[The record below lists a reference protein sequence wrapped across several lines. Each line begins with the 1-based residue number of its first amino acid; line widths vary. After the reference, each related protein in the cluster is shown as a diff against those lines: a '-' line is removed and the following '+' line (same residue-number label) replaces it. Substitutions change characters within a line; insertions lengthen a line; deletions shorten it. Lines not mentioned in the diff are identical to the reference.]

1 MLEWRMQLEWAGRA
15 FQRLKR
21 SQYTGLIEL
30 FVSWR
35 LGLLFLFYLAI
46 AIVNTTGQVPA
57 GRSLVDAHF
66 WWDGFYYFNIARY
79 GYAGAVNFYGG
90 SIVVLGFFPL
100 FPILVR
106 LVSYLTFGHVQPA
119 ALLTNTALVIAFMVY
134 LYKLLLLD
142 FEETIA
148 FRTVF
153 FVLMFPTA
161 LFLAVNYSEP
171 VFMMTLTAS
180 VYYARKENWPL
191 AGIFGMLCALSRH
204 IGAVMLPVLAWEY
217 LRQRGWSWKRS
228 SWSLKKIGW
237 EAWSLAL
244 VPLGSFFYMAYLWA
258 SYGDPLY
265 FFKSHEETFQHG
277 FSLQFWL
284 PVGRA
289 LKLIWQRPL
298 MDAARSI
305 TTLNLLILVV
315 FVVLFVYG
323 LKRLNSTYSFLLII
337 FILAILMTD
346 SPTFPLVSLDR
357 YVLPLFPAFLLLA
370 QLGAKK
376 AYEYAYLA
384 FSGVLLG
391 AMALIF
397 SLGKFFTA

>member
-1 MLEWRMQLEWAGRA
+1 MLELPMRSEWAGKQL
-15 FQRLKR
+15 QRIKQSRYLA
-21 SQYTGLIEL
+21 LVEL
-30 FVSWR
+30 WVSWR
-35 LGLLFLFYLAI
+35 LGLLVLFYLAI
-46 AIVNTTGQVPA
+46 AILNTTGQVPA
-57 GRSLVDAHF
+57 GRSVIDAHF

-134 LYKLLLLD
+134 LYKLLLID
-142 FEETIA
+142 FDEETG

-171 VFMMTLTAS
+171 TFMLTLVAS
-180 VYYARKENWPL
+180 IYYARKNNWPV
-191 AGIFGMLCALSRH
+191 AGIWGLLCALSRH
-204 IGAVMLPVLAWEY
+204 IGLVMLPILAWEY
-217 LRQRGWSWKRS
+217 MRQRGWSWR
-228 SWSLKKIGW
+228 KIGW

-265 FFKSHEETFQHG
+265 FFKSHEQTFQHG
-277 FSLQFWL
+277 FSLQFWV
-284 PVGRA
+284 PIGRA

-305 TTLNLLILVV
+305 TTLNLFILVV
-315 FVVLFVYG
+315 FAALFIYG
-323 LKRLNSTYSFLLII
+323 LKRLSSTYSFLLIV
-337 FILAILMTD
+337 FLLAILMTD

-357 YVLPLFPAFLLLA
+357 YVLPLFPAFILLA
-370 QLGAKK
+370 EIGRKR

-391 AMALIF
+391 AQALMF
-397 SLGKFFTA
+397 SLGKFFIA

>member
-1 MLEWRMQLEWAGRA
+1 MLELRMRFEWAGKQL
-15 FQRLKR
+15 QRIKQSRYLA
-21 SQYTGLIEL
+21 LFEF

-35 LGLLFLFYLAI
+35 LGLLVLFYLAI
-46 AIVNTTGQVPA
+46 AIVNTTGQVPP
-57 GRSLVDAHF
+57 GRSVIDAHF

-106 LVSYLTFGHVQPA
+106 LVSYLTLGHVQPA
-119 ALLTNTALVIAFMVY
+119 AILTNTVLVMAFMVY
-134 LYKLLLLD
+134 LYKLLLMD
-142 FEETIA
+142 FDEETG
-148 FRTVF
+148 FRTIF
-153 FVLMFPTA
+153 FVLMFPAA
-161 LFLAVNYSEP
+161 LFLVVNYSEP
-171 VFMMTLTAS
+171 TFMLTLVAS
-180 VYYARKENWPL
+180 LYYARKNNWPV
-191 AGIFGMLCALSRH
+191 AGIWGLLCALSRH
-204 IGAVMLPVLAWEY
+204 IGVVMLPILAWEY
-217 LRQRGWSWKRS
+217 MRQRGWSWR
-228 SWSLKKIGW
+228 KIGW

-265 FFKSHEETFQHG
+265 FFKSHEQTFQHG
-277 FSLQFWL
+277 FSLQFWA
-284 PVGRA
+284 PIGRA

-305 TTLNLLILVV
+305 TTLNLFILVV
-315 FVVLFVYG
+315 FVALFIYG
-323 LKRLNSTYSFLLII
+323 LKRLSSTYSLLLIV

-357 YVLPLFPAFLLLA
+357 YVLPLFPAFILLA
-370 QLGAKK
+370 EIGRKR

-384 FSGVLLG
+384 FSSVLLG
-391 AMALIF
+391 AQALMF
-397 SLGKFFTA
+397 GLGKFFIA

>member
-1 MLEWRMQLEWAGRA
+1 MLELPMRSEWAGKQL
-15 FQRLKR
+15 QRIKQSRYLA
-21 SQYTGLIEL
+21 LVEL
-30 FVSWR
+30 WVSWR
-35 LGLLFLFYLAI
+35 LGLLVLFYLAI

-57 GRSLVDAHF
+57 GRSVIDAHF
-66 WWDGFYYFNIARY
+66 WWDGFYYFNLARY

-134 LYKLLLLD
+134 LYKLLLID
-142 FEETIA
+142 FDEETG

-171 VFMMTLTAS
+171 TFMLTLVAS
-180 VYYARKENWPL
+180 IYYARKNNWPV
-191 AGIFGMLCALSRH
+191 AGIWGLLCALSRH
-204 IGAVMLPVLAWEY
+204 IGLVMLPILAWEY
-217 LRQRGWSWKRS
+217 MRQRGWSWR
-228 SWSLKKIGW
+228 KIGW

-265 FFKSHEETFQHG
+265 FFKSHEQTFQHG
-277 FSLQFWL
+277 FSLQFWV
-284 PVGRA
+284 PIGRA

-305 TTLNLLILVV
+305 TTLNLFILVV
-315 FVVLFVYG
+315 FVALFIYG
-323 LKRLNSTYSFLLII
+323 LKRLSSTYSFLLIV
-337 FILAILMTD
+337 FLLTILMTD

-357 YVLPLFPAFLLLA
+357 YVLPLFPAFILLA
-370 QLGAKK
+370 EIGRKR

-391 AMALIF
+391 AQALMF
-397 SLGKFFTA
+397 SLGKFFIA

>member
-1 MLEWRMQLEWAGRA
+1 MLELRMRFEWAGKQL
-15 FQRLKR
+15 QRIKQ
-21 SQYTGLIEL
+21 SQYFELVEL

-35 LGLLFLFYLAI
+35 LGLLLLFYLAI

-57 GRSLVDAHF
+57 SRSIADAHF

-100 FPILVR
+100 FPVLVR

-119 ALLTNTALVIAFMVY
+119 ALITNTALVIAFMVY
-134 LYKLLLLD
+134 LYKLLLID
-142 FEETIA
+142 FDKATG

-153 FVLMFPTA
+153 FMLMFPAA

-171 VFMMTLTAS
+171 TFMLTLVAS
-180 VYYARKENWPL
+180 VYYARKNNWPV
-191 AGIFGMLCALSRH
+191 AGIWGLLCALSRH
-204 IGAVMLPVLAWEY
+204 IGLVMLPILAWEY
-217 LRQRGWSWKRS
+217 MRQRGWSWR
-228 SWSLKKIGW
+228 KIGW

-244 VPLGSFFYMAYLWA
+244 VPLGSFLYMAYLWS

-265 FFKSHEETFQHG
+265 FFKSHEQTFQHG
-277 FSLQFWL
+277 FSLQFWV
-284 PVGRA
+284 PIGRA

-305 TTLNLLILVV
+305 TTLNLLVLVI
-315 FVVLFVYG
+315 FVALFIYG
-323 LKRLNSTYSFLLII
+323 LKRLSSTYSFLLII
-337 FILAILMTD
+337 FLLAILMTD

-357 YVLPLFPAFLLLA
+357 YVLPLFPAFILLA
-370 QLGAKK
+370 QIGRKR

-384 FSGVLLG
+384 ISGVLLG
-391 AMALIF
+391 AQALIF
-397 SLGKFFTA
+397 SLGKFFIA